1 MNYVFDGLLVVL
13 VALCVWAGW
22 RRGFVRTVSGLLA
35 LIAAV
40 LVAAVFSGPIAKAVY
55 ESAVEPKVT
64 AALAEQIEGDVLPSE
79 EQLDTA
85 LESLP
90 PFVTA
95 LLESKELDSGEA
107 ILAKVDTLDADE
119 SAAEG
124 ITRQVITPIALPL
137 VQLLCSVLLF
147 VITYIVAAIV
157 LRALDVVAKLPLIK
171 QMNGFLGLLAGAV
184 TGCLWALFFVRVLF
198 ALALLGV
205 APWLT
210 PAVLED
216 TALVSYVATLIP
228 AIGI

>member
-13 VALCVWAGW
+13 AALCVWSGW

-55 ESAVEPKVT
+55 TSAVEPKVT
-64 AALAEQIEGDVLPSE
+64 AALEDQIEGEVLPSA

-107 ILAKVDTLDADE
+107 ILAKVETLDADE

-137 VQLLCSVLLF
+137 VQLLFSVLLF
-147 VITYIVAAIV
+147 VVVYIVASIV

-171 QMNGFLGLLAGAV
+171 QANNFLGLLAGAV
-184 TGCLWALFFVRVLF
+184 TGCLWVMFAVRVLF

-216 TALVSYVATLIP
+216 TTLVSYVATLIP

>member
-107 ILAKVDTLDADE
+107 ILAKVDKI
-119 SAAEG
+119 G
-124 ITRQVITPIALPL
+124 
-137 VQLLCSVLLF
+137 
-147 VITYIVAAIV
+147 
-157 LRALDVVAKLPLIK
+157 RAHV
-171 QMNGFLGLLAGAV
+171 
-184 TGCLWALFFVRVLF
+184 
-198 ALALLGV
+198 
-205 APWLT
+205 
-210 PAVLED
+210 
-216 TALVSYVATLIP
+216 
-228 AIGI
+228 